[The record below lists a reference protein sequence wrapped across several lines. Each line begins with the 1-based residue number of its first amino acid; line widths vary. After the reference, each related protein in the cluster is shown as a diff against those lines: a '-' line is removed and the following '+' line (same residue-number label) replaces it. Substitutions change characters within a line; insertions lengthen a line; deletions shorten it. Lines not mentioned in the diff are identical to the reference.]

1 MVNNFVIFFPCMHEM
16 CNKNNNGKIFEKFD
30 GYFTPR
36 KNLTLLKFE
45 FFTGRQRDGE
55 SFDEFLTRLQG
66 L

>member
-1 MVNNFVIFFPCMHEM
+1 MHEM

-30 GYFTPR
+30 GYFTPK
-36 KNLTLLKFE
+36 KNLTLLKFT
-45 FFTGRQRDGE
+45 FFTGRQQDGE